1 MKTIGMRN
9 KIFDLGRFF
18 LAWIDYVIKINHV
31 EKPCLIILID
41 IMLKG
46 GQISTFYNQPNLVA

>member
-9 KIFDLGRFF
+9 KIFDLGRFL

-31 EKPCLIILID
+31 EKPRVIILIN
-41 IMLKG
+41 IMLQG
-46 GQISTFYNQPNLVA
+46 GQISTLYNQPNLVA